1 MTGAFYGG
9 GHRTKSALDVTYW
22 CQYNVTTYYDENE
35 VFIPPTAPI
44 ANFSLSY
51 QSLAYA
57 IEQAGVSIPVDYNEL
72 KDVLRINNL
81 YITPMEAVKTRG
93 ALLLNNGTVS
103 LSLGDSRRII
113 VEENYRLS
121 QKYMDPDQNYLAT
134 FESGGLIPGVN
145 YL

>member
-9 GHRTKSALDVTYW
+9 GHRTKSALDVAYW
-22 CQYNVTTYYDENE
+22 CQQNVSTYYDESE
-35 VFIPPTAPI
+35 VFIPPSAPI
-44 ANFSLSY
+44 GGFYMSY

-57 IEQAGVSIPVDYNEL
+57 IEQSGVSIPVDYNDL
-72 KDVLRINNL
+72 MDMLRINSL

-93 ALLLNNGTVS
+93 AILLNKGTVS

-113 VEENYRLS
+113 VEENYRLA
-121 QKYMDPDQNYLAT
+121 QKYMDVNQDYLAT
-134 FESGGLIPGVN
+134 FEYGALLPEVD

>member
-9 GHRTKSALDVTYW
+9 GHRTKSALDVAYW
-22 CQYNVTTYYDENE
+22 CQYNVSTFYEEGD
-35 VFIPPTAPI
+35 VFIPPKAPI
-44 ANFSLSY
+44 DNLYMNY

-57 IEQAGVSIPVDYNEL
+57 IEQAGVTIPVDYNDL
-72 KDVLRINNL
+72 KDVLRINDL
-81 YITPMEAVKTRG
+81 YIPPAQAVKTRG

-113 VEENYRLS
+113 VEENYRLA

-134 FESGGLIPGVN
+134 FEHGALIPGVD